1 MDMAKEKENQEI
13 IGLLNRQ
20 KAVSNPNVS
29 HVRKALV
36 YVVVVYQIDNSAGT
50 KVVYYSLNIRFHNHQ
65 ILRTLEASLPLLWP
79 QNSTLALRSLEEF
92 PASPLLY
99 HHVGAIVPIHE
110 MLMQICCAAMKHE
123 LLRT

>member
-50 KVVYYSLNIRFHNHQ
+50 KVVYYSLNIRFYNHQ
-65 ILRTLEASLPLLWP
+65 ILRTLEASLGDLLCSGLRTALWP
-79 QNSTLALRSLEEF
+79 CDRLKSSL
-92 PASPLLY
+92 LLLFY
-99 HHVGAIVPIHE
+99 TI
-110 MLMQICCAAMKHE
+110 M
-123 LLRT
+123 